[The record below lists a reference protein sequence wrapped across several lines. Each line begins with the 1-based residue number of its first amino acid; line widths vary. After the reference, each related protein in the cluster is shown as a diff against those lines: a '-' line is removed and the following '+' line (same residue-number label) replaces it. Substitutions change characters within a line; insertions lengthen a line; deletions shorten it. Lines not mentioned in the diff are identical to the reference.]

1 MLSKARAAEQKGD
14 YAAFFF
20 NLGSALALSDQF
32 DEAAEA
38 GHAN

>member
-1 MLSKARAAEQKGD
+1 LLSKARAAEQKGD